1 MSALKVSCLSE
12 ICGMIPFF
20 YGDVP
25 DQVYRL
31 WTCLFLHAGSASFT
45 FVEHVTVEQA
55 ERPKSKVWAV
65 ARYQVSVSKQK
76 V

>member
-1 MSALKVSCLSE
+1 MLSVTVLLKVSCLSE

-31 WTCLFLHAGSASFT
+31 WTCLFIHAGSVVLRLSSGTAGR
-45 FVEHVTVEQA
+45 EGRGLEGKYI
-55 ERPKSKVWAV
+55 P
-65 ARYQVSVSKQK
+65 
-76 V
+76 

>member
-45 FVEHVTVEQA
+45 FVVSVTVEQA
-55 ERPKSKVWAV
+55 ERPKGLNLRCGQSLGTKSA
-65 ARYQVSVSKQK
+65 
-76 V
+76 